1 MEVVMRTLTRLGIAL
16 LLLVAVAV
24 PAGARKAK
32 AAPTAPGVYVDWKD
46 EVDELEIVETFK
58 LSDYQTV
65 SVESFDA
72 RDTPLPDSDDN
83 TYGPVKAV
91 LTDAAGPFT
100 QGLAGGV
107 GDRIDVSRG
116 AGGGARAILI
126 RARVESMDPGSQA
139 ARYWAGFGAGAART
153 RLAGEA
159 VDAETGKVLF
169 RFKQE
174 RRSGVGAFGGNYVEL
189 LNRNLVTIG
198 EDVALIFNAF

>member
-1 MEVVMRTLTRLGIAL
+1 MRTLTRLGIIL

-24 PAGARKAK
+24 PAAARKAK
-32 AAPTAPGVYVDWKD
+32 VAPTAPGVYVDWMD
-46 EVDELEIVETFK
+46 EVDEIEIVESFK
-58 LSDYQTV
+58 LSDYETV
-65 SVESFDA
+65 SVESFDTE
-72 RDTPLPDSDDN
+72 DTPLPEADDN
-83 TYGPVKAV
+83 TYGPVKSV
-91 LTDAAGPFT
+91 LADSAGPFT
-100 QGLAGGV
+100 QGLAGAM

-116 AGGGARAILI
+116 GKGGSKAILL
-126 RARVESMDPGSQA
+126 RARVESMDPGSRA

-159 VDAETGKVLF
+159 VDAATGKVLF

-174 RRSGVGAFGGNYVEL
+174 RRSGVGVGGGSYVEL

>member
-1 MEVVMRTLTRLGIAL
+1 MRTLTRLGIAL
-16 LLLVAVAV
+16 LLLVAVTV
-24 PAGARKAK
+24 PAAARKAK
-32 AAPTAPGVYVDWKD
+32 AAPTAPGVYIDWKD

-58 LSDYQTV
+58 LSDYETV
-65 SVESFDA
+65 SVESFDTK
-72 RDTPLPDSDDN
+72 DPPLPEADDN
-83 TYGPVKAV
+83 TYAPVKSV
-91 LTDAAGPFT
+91 LADAAGPFT

-107 GDRIDVSRG
+107 GERIDVSRG
-116 AGGGARAILI
+116 AGGGARAIIL
-126 RARVESMDPGSQA
+126 RARVESMDPGSRA

-159 VDAETGKVLF
+159 VDAETGRVLF

-174 RRSGVGAFGGNYVEL
+174 RRSGVGAAGGSYVEL